1 MRKSY
6 SFADISITIL
16 LTAMRNASFITIV
29 LTVAIFAFAACSK
42 KENISIPELVQ
53 AEAIMYEHPDS
64 ALQILQEMQT
74 PASSQK
80 LEYAT
85 WALLM
90 THAKYKMF
98 IRQTDSLVNIA
109 YSYFMKREDAQR
121 KALVLYLKGGI
132 CQDNKDIEEAQRLF
146 LEASGYA
153 EKNDDYQL
161 CYLINAQLG
170 NIYVLRSYKEY
181 ALDAFSKAYQ
191 YALKSNNS
199 EYIASSQMYLGRV
212 YSIQLKFDLAI
223 ECYKN
228 AIEVAKQNHSLRKII
243 ASCNELAGV
252 YTETKDYEQAMYYVK
267 QAIKNNSIG
276 AIKGQINLV
285 IGDIYNRT
293 GLIDSAYYYLDRVI
307 AFEKNPRTVNSACRI
322 LYDLSK
328 KERKFKEALF
338 YSDKLLSGLDSLYSS
353 HRDQELAK
361 MQEKYNQQKVI
372 NEKNQLKIEKDK
384 NTRTAL
390 IALVLLI
397 CVIATLIYIYQRK
410 LMKKERTIQKKEE
423 EIRRS
428 MMQISENRSLIKHN
442 QSKMEELMAQ
452 IKANKGMQEQLKE
465 LSKTY
470 SEMQQQNGAL
480 SNENQVLQENIEQYS
495 SSLDAQSEELRKL
508 NELTEE
514 IQRLHDRE
522 KALSTQLVKN
532 TKVLNNLITDPQY
545 IDTIQWKDIEEAVNT
560 IFDNFTERLSQ
571 KISTLTEYD
580 LHLCCLI
587 KLRMNN
593 ASIATALGISSAS
606 VSKQKF
612 RLKERITQQVVEFRE
627 NFALDLWLWDFYR
640 IGCPYFLFTI

>member
-276 AIKGQINLV
+276 AIEGQINLV

-293 GLIDSAYYYLDRVI
+293 GQIDSAYYYLDRVI

-390 IALVLLI
+390 MALVLLI

-428 MMQISENRSLIKHN
+428 MMQISENRRLIKHN

-612 RLKERITQQVVEFRE
+612 RLKERITQQVVAFRE
-627 NFALDLWLWDFYR
+627 NFVLDLWLWDF
-640 IGCPYFLFTI
+640 

>member
-1 MRKSY
+1 
-6 SFADISITIL
+6 
-16 LTAMRNASFITIV
+16 MRNVSFITIA
-29 LTVAIFAFAACSK
+29 LTVSIFAFAACSE
-42 KENISIPELVQ
+42 KEKGSISVPELAQ

-64 ALQILQEMQT
+64 ALKILQEMQT

-132 CQDNKDIEEAQRLF
+132 CQENKDIEEAQKFF
-146 LEASGYA
+146 LEAADYA
-153 EKNDDYQL
+153 ETTDDYQL
-161 CYLINAQLG
+161 CYLTNAQLG

-181 ALDAFSKAYQ
+181 ALNAFSKAYQ

-199 EYIASSQMYLGRV
+199 EYIASSQMYLGRA

-276 AIKGQINLV
+276 AIEGQINLV

-293 GLIDSAYYYLDRVI
+293 GQIDSAYYYLDRVI

-328 KERKFKEALF
+328 KEQKFKEASF

-428 MMQISENRSLIKHN
+428 MMQISENRRLIKHN

-612 RLKERITQQVVEFRE
+612 RLKERITQQVVAFRE
-627 NFALDLWLWDFYR
+627 NFVLDLWLWDF
-640 IGCPYFLFTI
+640 

>member
-328 KERKFKEALF
+328 KERKFKEAMF

-390 IALVLLI
+390 MALVLLI

-428 MMQISENRSLIKHN
+428 MMQISENRRLIKHN

-545 IDTIQWKDIEEAVNT
+545 IDTIQWKDIEESVNT

-612 RLKERITQQVVEFRE
+612 RLKERITQQVVAFRE
-627 NFALDLWLWDFYR
+627 NFVLDLWLWDF
-640 IGCPYFLFTI
+640 

>member
-1 MRKSY
+1 
-6 SFADISITIL
+6 
-16 LTAMRNASFITIV
+16 MRNVSFITIA
-29 LTVAIFAFAACSK
+29 LTVSIFAFAACSE
-42 KENISIPELVQ
+42 KEKGSISVPELAQ

-64 ALQILQEMQT
+64 ALKILQEMQT
-74 PASSQK
+74 PAASQK

-199 EYIASSQMYLGRV
+199 EYIASSQMYLGRA

-276 AIKGQINLV
+276 AIEGQINLV

-293 GLIDSAYYYLDRVI
+293 GQIDSAYYYLDRVI

-428 MMQISENRSLIKHN
+428 MMQISENRRLIKHN

-612 RLKERITQQVVEFRE
+612 RLKERITQQVVAFRE
-627 NFALDLWLWDFYR
+627 NFVLDLWLWDF
-640 IGCPYFLFTI
+640 

>member
-276 AIKGQINLV
+276 AIEGQINLV

-293 GLIDSAYYYLDRVI
+293 GQIDSAYYYLDRVI

-328 KERKFKEALF
+328 KEQKFKEASF

-428 MMQISENRSLIKHN
+428 MMQISENRRLIKHN

-545 IDTIQWKDIEEAVNT
+545 IDTIQWKDIEESVNT

-612 RLKERITQQVVEFRE
+612 RLKERITQQVVAFRE
-627 NFALDLWLWDFYR
+627 NFVLDLWLWDF
-640 IGCPYFLFTI
+640 

>member
-1 MRKSY
+1 
-6 SFADISITIL
+6 
-16 LTAMRNASFITIV
+16 MRNVSFITIALIV
-29 LTVAIFAFAACSK
+29 GIFAFAACSE
-42 KENISIPELVQ
+42 KEKGSISVPELAQ

-80 LEYAT
+80 LECAT

-132 CQDNKDIEEAQRLF
+132 CQENKDIEDAQKFF
-146 LEASGYA
+146 LEAADYA
-153 EKNDDYQL
+153 ETTDDYQL
-161 CYLINAQLG
+161 CYLTNAQLG

-181 ALDAFSKAYQ
+181 ALNAFSKAYQ

-228 AIEVAKQNHSLRKII
+228 AIEVAKQNHNLRKII

-276 AIKGQINLV
+276 AIEGQINLV

-293 GLIDSAYYYLDRVI
+293 GQIDSAYYYLDRVI

-428 MMQISENRSLIKHN
+428 MMQISDNGRLIKHN

-452 IKANKGMQEQLKE
+452 IEANKDMQEQLEE

-470 SEMQQQNGAL
+470 SEIQQQNEVL
-480 SNENQVLQENIEQYS
+480 SNENQVLQKNIEQYS

-522 KALSTQLVKN
+522 KALSTQLVKS
-532 TKVLNNLITDPQY
+532 TKVLNNLITAPRY
-545 IDTIQWKDIEEAVNT
+545 IDTIQWKDIEEAINT

-587 KLRMNN
+587 KLRMSN
-593 ASIATALGISSAS
+593 ANIATALGISSAS

-612 RLKERITQQVVEFRE
+612 RLKERITQQVVAFRE
-627 NFALDLWLWDFYR
+627 NSALDLWLWDF
-640 IGCPYFLFTI
+640 

>member
-1 MRKSY
+1 
-6 SFADISITIL
+6 
-16 LTAMRNASFITIV
+16 MRNVSFITIALIV
-29 LTVAIFAFAACSK
+29 GIFAFAACSE
-42 KENISIPELVQ
+42 KEKGSISVPELAQ

-80 LEYAT
+80 LECAT

-132 CQDNKDIEEAQRLF
+132 CQENKDIEDAQKFF
-146 LEASGYA
+146 LEAADYA
-153 EKNDDYQL
+153 ETTDDYQL
-161 CYLINAQLG
+161 CYLTNAQLG

-181 ALDAFSKAYQ
+181 ALNAFSKAYQ

-228 AIEVAKQNHSLRKII
+228 AIEVAKQNHNLRKII

-276 AIKGQINLV
+276 AIEGQINLV

-293 GLIDSAYYYLDRVI
+293 GQIDSAYYYLDRVI

-428 MMQISENRSLIKHN
+428 MMQISDNGRLIKHN

-452 IKANKGMQEQLKE
+452 IEANKDMQEQLEE

-470 SEMQQQNGAL
+470 SEIQQQNEVL
-480 SNENQVLQENIEQYS
+480 SNENQVLQKNIEQYS

-522 KALSTQLVKN
+522 KALSTQLVKS
-532 TKVLNNLITDPQY
+532 TKVLNNLITAPRH
-545 IDTIQWKDIEEAVNT
+545 IDTIQWKDIEEAINT

-587 KLRMNN
+587 KLRMSN
-593 ASIATALGISSAS
+593 ANIATALGISSAS

-612 RLKERITQQVVEFRE
+612 RLKERITQQVVAFRE
-627 NFALDLWLWDFYR
+627 NSALDLWLWDF
-640 IGCPYFLFTI
+640 

>member
-428 MMQISENRSLIKHN
+428 MMQISENRRLIKHN

-612 RLKERITQQVVEFRE
+612 RLKERITQQVVAFRE
-627 NFALDLWLWDFYR
+627 NFVLDLWLWDF
-640 IGCPYFLFTI
+640 

>member
-276 AIKGQINLV
+276 AIEGQINLV

-293 GLIDSAYYYLDRVI
+293 GQIDSAYYYLDRVI

-328 KERKFKEALF
+328 KEQKFKEASF

-428 MMQISENRSLIKHN
+428 MMQISENRRLIKHN

-612 RLKERITQQVVEFRE
+612 RLKERITQQVVAFRE
-627 NFALDLWLWDFYR
+627 NFVLDLWLWDF
-640 IGCPYFLFTI
+640 

>member
-1 MRKSY
+1 
-6 SFADISITIL
+6 
-16 LTAMRNASFITIV
+16 MRNVSFITIA
-29 LTVAIFAFAACSK
+29 LTVSIFAFAACSE
-42 KENISIPELVQ
+42 KEKGSISVPELAQ

-64 ALQILQEMQT
+64 ALKILQEMQT

-428 MMQISENRSLIKHN
+428 MMQISENRRLIKHN

-612 RLKERITQQVVEFRE
+612 RLKERITQQVVAFRE
-627 NFALDLWLWDFYR
+627 NFVLDLWLWD
-640 IGCPYFLFTI
+640 L

>member
-1 MRKSY
+1 
-6 SFADISITIL
+6 
-16 LTAMRNASFITIV
+16 MRNVSFITIA
-29 LTVAIFAFAACSK
+29 LTVSIFAFAACSE
-42 KENISIPELVQ
+42 KEKGSISVPELAQ

-64 ALQILQEMQT
+64 ALKILQEMQT
-74 PASSQK
+74 PAASQK

-428 MMQISENRSLIKHN
+428 MMQISENRRLIKHN

-612 RLKERITQQVVEFRE
+612 RLKERITQQVVAFRE
-627 NFALDLWLWDFYR
+627 NFVLDLWLWDF
-640 IGCPYFLFTI
+640 

>member
-1 MRKSY
+1 
-6 SFADISITIL
+6 
-16 LTAMRNASFITIV
+16 MRNVSFITIA
-29 LTVAIFAFAACSK
+29 LTVSIFAFAACSE
-42 KENISIPELVQ
+42 KEKGSISVPELAQ

-64 ALQILQEMQT
+64 ALKILQEMQT

-132 CQDNKDIEEAQRLF
+132 CQENKDIEEAQKFF
-146 LEASGYA
+146 LEAADYA
-153 EKNDDYQL
+153 ETTDDYQL
-161 CYLINAQLG
+161 CYLTNAQLG

-181 ALDAFSKAYQ
+181 ALNAFSKAYQ

-199 EYIASSQMYLGRV
+199 EYIASSQMYLGRA

-276 AIKGQINLV
+276 AIEGQINLV

-428 MMQISENRSLIKHN
+428 MMQISENRRLIKHN

-612 RLKERITQQVVEFRE
+612 RLKERITQQVVAFRE
-627 NFALDLWLWDFYR
+627 NFVLDLWLWDF
-640 IGCPYFLFTI
+640 

>member
-293 GLIDSAYYYLDRVI
+293 GQIDSAYYYLDRVI

-328 KERKFKEALF
+328 KEQKFKEASF

-428 MMQISENRSLIKHN
+428 MMQISENRRLIKHN

-545 IDTIQWKDIEEAVNT
+545 IDTIQWKDIEESVNT

-612 RLKERITQQVVEFRE
+612 RLKERITQQVVAFRE
-627 NFALDLWLWDFYR
+627 NFVLDLWLWDF
-640 IGCPYFLFTI
+640 

>member
-276 AIKGQINLV
+276 AIEGQINLV

-293 GLIDSAYYYLDRVI
+293 GQIDSAYYYLDRVI

-328 KERKFKEALF
+328 KEQKFKEASF

-428 MMQISENRSLIKHN
+428 MMQISENRRLIKHN

-627 NFALDLWLWDFYR
+627 NFALDLWLWDF
-640 IGCPYFLFTI
+640 

>member
-328 KERKFKEALF
+328 KERKFKEAMF

-390 IALVLLI
+390 MALVLLI

-428 MMQISENRSLIKHN
+428 MMQISENRRLIKHN

-627 NFALDLWLWDFYR
+627 NFALDLWLWDF
-640 IGCPYFLFTI
+640 

>member
-1 MRKSY
+1 
-6 SFADISITIL
+6 
-16 LTAMRNASFITIV
+16 MRNVSFITIA
-29 LTVAIFAFAACSK
+29 LTVSIFAFAACSE
-42 KENISIPELVQ
+42 KEKGSISVPELAQ

-64 ALQILQEMQT
+64 ALKILQEMQT

-132 CQDNKDIEEAQRLF
+132 CQENKDIEEAQKFF
-146 LEASGYA
+146 LEAADYA
-153 EKNDDYQL
+153 ETTDDYQL
-161 CYLINAQLG
+161 CYLTNAQLG

-428 MMQISENRSLIKHN
+428 MMQISENRRLIKHN

-587 KLRMNN
+587 KFRMNN

-627 NFALDLWLWDFYR
+627 NFALDLWLWDF
-640 IGCPYFLFTI
+640 

>member
-1 MRKSY
+1 
-6 SFADISITIL
+6 
-16 LTAMRNASFITIV
+16 MRNVSFITIA
-29 LTVAIFAFAACSK
+29 LTVGIFVFAACSE
-42 KENISIPELVQ
+42 KEKGSISVPELAQ

-64 ALQILQEMQT
+64 ALKILQEMQT

-132 CQDNKDIEEAQRLF
+132 CQENKDIEEAQKFF
-146 LEASGYA
+146 LEAADYA
-153 EKNDDYQL
+153 ETTDDYQL
-161 CYLINAQLG
+161 SYLTNAQLG

-181 ALDAFSKAYQ
+181 ALNAFSKAYQ

-199 EYIASSQMYLGRV
+199 EYITSSQMYLGRA

-228 AIEVAKQNHSLRKII
+228 AIEVAKQNHNLRKII

-267 QAIKNNSIG
+267 QAIKNNNIG
-276 AIKGQINLV
+276 AIEGQINLV

-293 GLIDSAYYYLDRVI
+293 GQIDSAYYYLDRVI

-328 KERKFKEALF
+328 KEQKFKEASF

-397 CVIATLIYIYQRK
+397 CVIATLIYIYQCK

-428 MMQISENRSLIKHN
+428 MMQISENRRLIKHN

-612 RLKERITQQVVEFRE
+612 RLKERITQQVVAFRE
-627 NFALDLWLWDFYR
+627 NFVLDLWLWDF
-640 IGCPYFLFTI
+640 